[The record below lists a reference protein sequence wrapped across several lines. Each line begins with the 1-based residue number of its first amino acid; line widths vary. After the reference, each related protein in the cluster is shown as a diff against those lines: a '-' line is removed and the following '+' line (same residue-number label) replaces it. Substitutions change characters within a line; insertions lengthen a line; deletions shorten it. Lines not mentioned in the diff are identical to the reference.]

1 MKKVFIAD
9 DTKNIR
15 LLLTKCL
22 QMEGYD
28 VTCATNGTE
37 ACEMILKNEYDLIFL
52 DIKMPELSGTEV
64 LRQMR
69 RAGIETPVII
79 ITAFPTIKNAVDCTQ
94 LGAIRYLQKP
104 FTADRLRSVL
114 SEIDLDSIKKADV
127 DNINALIL
135 KGDLK
140 TAETKAQS
148 YLGENSEL
156 SEAYYLLSKIYEKM
170 GAKDKAD
177 KFKAAGRLF
186 EE

>member
-28 VTCATNGTE
+28 VTCATNGQE
-37 ACEMILKNEYDLIFL
+37 AADMILKNEYDLIFL

-69 RAGIETPVII
+69 KAGIETPVII

-114 SEIDLDSIKKADV
+114 NEIDLDSIKKADI
-127 DNINALIL
+127 DNINSFIM
-135 KGDLK
+135 KGELN
-140 TAETKAQS
+140 TAELKAQA
-148 YLGENSEL
+148 YLGENPESP
-156 SEAYYLLSKIYEKM
+156 EAYYLLSDIYEKK
-170 GAKDKAD
+170 GVKDKAD
-177 KFKAAGRLF
+177 RFRAAGQLF
-186 EE
+186 ES